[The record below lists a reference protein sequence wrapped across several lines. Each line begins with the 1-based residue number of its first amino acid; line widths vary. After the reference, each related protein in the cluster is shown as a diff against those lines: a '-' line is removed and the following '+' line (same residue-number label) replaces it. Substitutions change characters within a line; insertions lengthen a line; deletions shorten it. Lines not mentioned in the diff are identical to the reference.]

1 MRVFAQSSRT
11 LTVCALSLA
20 LVACQA
26 TTTRTPSSR
35 TAPGTVIDPRARER
49 TAAAAARA
57 RETEQRMTD
66 DERFA
71 LVFSVFGANPVTGTR
86 RDTRIPPSVPNSAG
100 YTPGVP
106 RLGVPALRSTDA
118 SMGVTNPGY
127 RPDDKGATA
136 MPASILVGAS
146 FNPQLAREGGA
157 MIGREARLRGMN
169 VLLGGGINLVRD
181 VRNGRNYEYYSEDP
195 LVSAALGAAAVEGTQ
210 GEGVISTLKHFA
222 LNDNETNRH
231 WQNAVID
238 PAALRESDLL
248 AFQIAIE
255 RSQPGSI
262 MCGYNKVNGVY
273 ACGNGFLLND
283 VLKDAW
289 QYKGYVMSDWG
300 ATPRWQFA
308 LAGLDQESGVQ
319 ADVKLWGAESFTDSL
334 RAAYRAGKLPKERLS
349 DMVQRVL
356 RSMYAVGVDAW
367 SSPPHVNPQTNN
379 ELALET
385 ARQGIV
391 LLKNENGALPL
402 STDKRLKVAV
412 IGGYAQ
418 LGVPTG
424 TGSGAVLPVGG
435 YAAVVPIGGPGT
447 VGAARNLYLQPSSPL
462 AELKKLMP
470 DAQFEF
476 DPGQTPGEAALLA
489 KRSDVV
495 IAFGIRVEG
504 EGFDLPDLSL
514 PWGQDAVI
522 DSVATV
528 NPNTIVVL
536 ETGNP
541 ASMPWRNK
549 VKAIVEAWYSGQ
561 AGGRAIAEVLT
572 GKVNPSGRLPMTFP
586 ASLSQT
592 PRPELPGLG
601 TPWGTPV
608 TIRYEEG
615 ADVGYR
621 WYAKKNETPLYT
633 FGHGLSYTKFS
644 YTGLAL
650 TADTTVTATFT
661 VTNTGGRDGADV
673 PQLYL
678 TNAAGDKRMRLLGFQ
693 RVELKPGES
702 RRVTIVADPR
712 LLARFDGADGLGE
725 WRIAPG
731 SYTIALSRAVDL
743 PMESRSVDLRER
755 RFGR

>member
-1 MRVFAQSSRT
+1 
-11 LTVCALSLA
+11 
-20 LVACQA
+20 
-26 TTTRTPSSR
+26 
-35 TAPGTVIDPRARER
+35 
-49 TAAAAARA
+49 
-57 RETEQRMTD
+57 MTD
-66 DERFA
+66 DERFS
-71 LVFSVFGANPVTGTR
+71 LVFSVFGANPVIGTR
-86 RDTRIPPSVPNSAG
+86 PDPRIPGNVPPSAG
-100 YTPGVP
+100 YTPGIP

-127 RPDDKGATA
+127 RPGDKGATA

-146 FNPQLAREGGA
+146 FNPQLARDGAA
-157 MIGREARLRGMN
+157 MIGREARIRGMN

-210 GEGVISTLKHFA
+210 SEGVISTLKHFA
-222 LNDNETNRH
+222 LNDLETNRN

-262 MCGYNKVNGVY
+262 MCGYNKVNGTY
-273 ACGNGFLLND
+273 ACGNRFLLTD
-283 VLKDAW
+283 VLKEAW

-300 ATPRWQFA
+300 ATPRWEFA
-308 LAGLDQESGVQ
+308 LAGLDQESAVQ
-319 ADVKLWGAESFTDSL
+319 ADVKHWGAESFTDSL
-334 RAAYRAGKLPKERLS
+334 RAAYRAGKLPRERLS
-349 DMVQRVL
+349 DMVQRIL
-356 RSMYAVGVDAW
+356 RSVYAVGVDTW
-367 SSPPHVNPQTNN
+367 EGGSPPHVNPQTNN
-379 ELALET
+379 ALALET

-391 LLKNENGALPL
+391 LLKNEGGTLPL
-402 STDKRLKVAV
+402 SADKRLKIAV

-462 AELKKLMP
+462 AELKRLMP

-489 KRSDVV
+489 KRSDIV

-504 EGFDLPDLSL
+504 DGFDLTDLSL

-522 DSVATV
+522 DSIASV

-549 VKAIVEAWYSGQ
+549 VKAIVEAWYPGQ
-561 AGGRAIAEVLT
+561 AGGRAIAEVLA
-572 GKVNPSGRLPMTFP
+572 GRVNPSGRLPMTFP

-601 TPWGTPV
+601 TPWGTAV
-608 TIRYEEG
+608 TVRYEEG

-621 WYAKKNETPLYT
+621 WYAKKNETPLYA
-633 FGHGLSYTKFS
+633 FGHGLSYTTFS
-644 YTGLAL
+644 YTDFTLVG
-650 TADTTVTATFT
+650 DTTVIGTFT
-661 VTNTGGRDGADV
+661 VTNTGGREGADV

-678 TNAAGDKRMRLLGFQ
+678 TNAAGDKRTRLLGFQ

-702 RRVTIVADPR
+702 RRITIVADAR
-712 LLARFDGADGLGE
+712 LLARFEGVDGLGE
-725 WRIAPG
+725 WRVAPG
-731 SYTIALSRAVDL
+731 AYTIAVSRAVDA
-743 PMESRSVDLRER
+743 PMESRTVTLRER